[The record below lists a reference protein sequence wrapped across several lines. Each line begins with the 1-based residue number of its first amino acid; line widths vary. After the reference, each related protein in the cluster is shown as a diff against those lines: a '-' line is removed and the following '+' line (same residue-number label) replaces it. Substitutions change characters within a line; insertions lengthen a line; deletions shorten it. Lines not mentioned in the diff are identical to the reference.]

1 MKPAHALVGCGAF
14 LGATI
19 LFAHADNSGA
29 PAAPPTAAPAAASHP
44 LVITPQGPWLQ
55 SFPPVRSD
63 TGDAPSFD
71 GSTSDSTSAASENTG
86 PQEID
91 PNDAERI
98 AAQTYLMNQRKND
111 QPDQTTLEQ
120 TVKQQAY
127 DNDWMLRNYTAQ
139 LKKQGLEKA
148 GFTNP
153 YLVPE
158 PLDPAN
164 PQSSDDPLLDQ
175 PEKKNPAAS
184 TPPASPFDDSST
196 LTPKKPLASLGFQ
209 PLLPPLTPPVTGPAI
224 GGGAGGIGGVSTEAS
239 DSAAPDLNVQPPGS
253 LGVPSDTAVDSLL
266 EVPGLTAAAQNGI
279 APNNSIDL
287 DDPSN
292 DLANR
297 PRPANNFLV
306 PTAPAS
312 DVSEFF
318 KKQAE
323 ALAPLGT
330 VPSVLLPP
338 KPRLIVDPEQ
348 PTAKPVIS
356 GLRSHVDDPFDILK
370 Q

>member
-29 PAAPPTAAPAAASHP
+29 PAAAPAAASHP

-55 SFPPVRSD
+55 SFPPVHSD

-71 GSTSDSTSAASENTG
+71 GATSDSTSAATENAG
-86 PQEID
+86 AQEID
-91 PNDAERI
+91 PTDAERI
-98 AAQTYLMNQRKND
+98 AAQTYQMNQEKKD
-111 QPDQTTLEQ
+111 QPDPNTLEQ
-120 TVKQQAY
+120 TAKQQAY
-127 DNDWMLRNYTAQ
+127 DNDWMLRDYTAQ

-148 GFTNP
+148 GYTNP

-158 PLDPAN
+158 PLDPATL
-164 PQSSDDPLLDQ
+164 QSSDDPLLDQ
-175 PEKKNPAAS
+175 PEKKKPAAS

-196 LTPKKPLASLGFQ
+196 LTPKKTLASLGFQ
-209 PLLPPLTPPVTGPAI
+209 PLLPPLTAPVTAPSI
-224 GGGAGGIGGVSTEAS
+224 GSGAGGIGDAS
-239 DSAAPDLNVQPPGS
+239 PDSSAGLPDLNAQPPGS

-266 EVPGLTAAAQNGI
+266 EVPGLTAAAQNGV
-279 APNNSIDL
+279 APNNAIDL
-287 DDPSN
+287 DDPAN
-292 DLANR
+292 DSANR

-306 PTAPAS
+306 PTAPAD
-312 DVSEFF
+312 DVTEFF

-323 ALAPLGT
+323 ALAPSGT
-330 VPSVLLPP
+330 VPTILLPP
-338 KPRLIVDPEQ
+338 KPRLIVNPE
-348 PTAKPVIS
+348 PMAKPAIS